1 MSQEVFEALTQALE
15 RGEDAALVT
24 IVSANGST
32 PQRVGA
38 KMLVFPDGRTVGT
51 IGGGCYENDAFWK
64 AKESIQSRKPALI
77 KYDLNDDFAQENGL
91 VCGGQMQVYIEPL
104 EATPRLYVIGAGHV
118 GYHLARLAHTI
129 GFRTHVLDDREK
141 FASKERFPDAEE
153 VIVETIPEWLHRADL
168 PTSAYVVIVTRG
180 HTHDLDALR
189 ALAARDLR
197 YLGLI
202 GSKAKVKRI
211 YDALLAEGMPPEC
224 LQRVNAPVGLD
235 IGAVSPEEIAVA
247 ILAELIAVRRGQD
260 PGSQAGRRLDAL
272 GSRICEIGALVFAV
286 YFGRKACGPQPGRLS
301 SYAIIG
307 PSTLVTR
314 LLNNVAAFTQSG
326 AGSRRARCRIY
337 RHRRAGRIRAPDARG
352 RSGCVFG
359 HHPQHAR
366 RARGSRIPAAAA
378 YVRRPH
384 PDRSRLPLLRRSAA
398 RRTAL
403 GAQRR
408 RGRGPAAA
416 RRRHA
421 GAGRR
426 CPGRG
431 LAGPLARLTARRVR
445 AADVAPTASS
455 KRSNSFR

>member
-1 MSQEVFEALTQALE
+1 MNQEVFAAVAEALE
-15 RGEDAALVT
+15 KGEPAALVT
-24 IVSANGST
+24 IVSTTGST

-38 KMLVFPDGRTVGT
+38 KMLVFPDGRLVGT

-64 AKESIQSRKPALI
+64 AKDAVQSRKPSLV

-141 FASKERFPDAEE
+141 FANTERFPDAAE

-168 PTSAYVVIVTRG
+168 SPNAYVVIVTRG

-189 ALAARDLR
+189 SLAARDLR

-247 ILAELIAVRRGQD
+247 ILAELIAVRRGKIED
-260 PGSQAGRRLDAL
+260 P
-272 GSRICEIGALVFAV
+272 
-286 YFGRKACGPQPGRLS
+286 K
-301 SYAIIG
+301 
-307 PSTLVTR
+307 
-314 LLNNVAAFTQSG
+314 VAAVSMRWEKP
-326 AGSRRARCRIY
+326 SK
-337 RHRRAGRIRAPDARG
+337 AP
-352 RSGCVFG
+352 
-359 HHPQHAR
+359 
-366 RARGSRIPAAAA
+366 IPK
-378 YVRRPH
+378 VSP
-384 PDRSRLPLLRRSAA
+384 
-398 RRTAL
+398 
-403 GAQRR
+403 
-408 RGRGPAAA
+408 
-416 RRRHA
+416 
-421 GAGRR
+421 
-426 CPGRG
+426 
-431 LAGPLARLTARRVR
+431 
-445 AADVAPTASS
+445 
-455 KRSNSFR
+455 